1 MQSSVMDYILEKSER
16 KIAAVSTTF
25 QRSLMDK
32 IAWNNRL
39 IGIRGARGVGKTTLL
54 LQHLQLHTST
64 PSKRL
69 YLNLD
74 DMWFTTNDLRELVE
88 WFAKR
93 GGRYLYLDE
102 VHKYPHWS
110 QTIKN
115 IYDDHPGLQIVFT
128 GSSMLEM
135 LNARADLSRRALSY
149 RIQGLSFREF
159 LNVTLG
165 TDFTAYSLDQ
175 ILQNP
180 EEISREIV
188 GKIRPLQYF
197 ADYLSAGYY
206 PFFLEDHV
214 HYHSRIE
221 EVVRFILDVELPQ
234 LRGTDIANIPK
245 LKQLLQI
252 IAELVP
258 FTPNVSKLAER
269 MHIERNTLATYLHY
283 LSEAQLTLN
292 LFKQSKGITRLQKPD
307 KIYLENANLL
317 YALAPQNV
325 NLGSTRETFFINQL
339 NDAHTLT
346 YAEKGD
352 FNVDDKY
359 TFEIGGKHKTYRQIA
374 KLKNAFIAA
383 DDIEYGVGQKIP
395 LWMFG
400 FLY

>member
-1 MQSSVMDYILEKSER
+1 MDYILEKSER
-16 KIAAVSTTF
+16 KIAAVDITF
-25 QRSLMDK
+25 RRSLMDR

-64 PSKRL
+64 PTERL
-69 YLNLD
+69 YVNLD
-74 DMWFTTNDLRELVE
+74 DMWFTTNDLSELVE

-93 GGRYLYLDE
+93 GGKYLYLDE

-110 QTIKN
+110 QIIKN

-159 LNVTLG
+159 LNVSLG

-180 EEISREIV
+180 AVISREVV
-188 GKIRPLQYF
+188 GQIRPLQYF
-197 ADYLSAGYY
+197 ADYLSSGYY
-206 PFFLEDHV
+206 PFFLEDRI

-252 IAELVP
+252 IAESVP
-258 FTPNVSKLAER
+258 FAPNVSKLAER
-269 MHIERNTLATYLHY
+269 MHIERNTLTTYLHY

-292 LFKQSKGITRLQKPD
+292 LFKQGKGITRLQKPD
-307 KIYLENANLL
+307 KIYLENTNLF

-325 NLGSTRETFFINQL
+325 EIGTIRETFFINQL
-339 NDAHTLT
+339 NDAHTLA

-352 FNVDDKY
+352 FNIDDKY
-359 TFEIGGKHKTYRQIA
+359 TVEIGGKHKTYRQISD
-374 KLKNAFIAA
+374 LENAFIAA
-383 DDIEYGVGQKIP
+383 DDIEYAVGQKIP

>member
-1 MQSSVMDYILEKSER
+1 MDHILEKSER
-16 KIAAVSTTF
+16 KIAAVETTF
-25 QRSLMDK
+25 RRSLMDR

-54 LQHLQLHTST
+54 LQHLQLYTST
-64 PSKRL
+64 PTERL
-69 YLNLD
+69 YVNLD
-74 DMWFTTNDLRELVE
+74 DLWFTTHDLPELVE
-88 WFAKR
+88 WLAKR

-149 RIQGLSFREF
+149 RIQGLSFREY
-159 LNVTLG
+159 LNMTLESNFA
-165 TDFTAYSLDQ
+165 TYSLDQ
-175 ILQNP
+175 ILQSP
-180 EEISREIV
+180 GEISRDIV
-188 GKIRPLQYF
+188 SHIRPLRYF
-197 ADYLSAGYY
+197 ADYLNSGYY
-206 PFFLEDHV
+206 PFFLEDRV

-252 IAELVP
+252 IAESVP
-258 FTPNVSKLAER
+258 FTPNVSKLAAR

-283 LSEAQLTLN
+283 LGEAQLTLN
-292 LFKQSKGITRLQKPD
+292 LFKQGKGISRLQKPD
-307 KIYLENANLL
+307 KIYLENTNLL
-317 YALAPQNV
+317 HVLAPQNV
-325 NLGSTRETFFINQL
+325 DSGTIRETFFINQL
-339 NDAHTLT
+339 TDGHTLT

-352 FNVDDKY
+352 FIVDGKY
-359 TFEIGGKHKTYRQIA
+359 TFVIGGKHKTQRQISN
-374 KLKNAFIAA
+374 LENAFIVA
-383 DDIEYGVGQKIP
+383 DDIEYGVGPKIP

>member
-1 MQSSVMDYILEKSER
+1 MDYILEKSER
-16 KIAAVSTTF
+16 KIAAVGTTF
-25 QRSLMDK
+25 QRSLINK
-32 IAWNNRL
+32 IAWDNRL

-54 LQHLQLHTST
+54 LQQLQLHTST
-64 PSKRL
+64 PSERL

-74 DMWFTTNDLRELVE
+74 DMWFTTHDLQELVE

-93 GGRYLYLDE
+93 GGRHLYLDE
-102 VHKYPHWS
+102 VHKYPSWS

-115 IYDDHPGLQIVFT
+115 IYDDQPGLQIVFT

-135 LNARADLSRRALSY
+135 LNARADLSRRALSF
-149 RIQGLSFREF
+149 RMQGLSFREF

-165 TDFTAYSLDQ
+165 TDFTTYNLDQ

-188 GKIRPLQYF
+188 GQIRPLQYF
-197 ADYLSAGYY
+197 VDYLRSGYY
-206 PFFLEDHV
+206 PFFLEDRA

-234 LRGTDIANIPK
+234 LRSTDIANIPK

-252 IAELVP
+252 IAESVP

-325 NLGSTRETFFINQL
+325 NLGSIRETFFINQL

-359 TFEIGGKHKTYRQIA
+359 TFEIGGKHKSLRQIDN
-374 KLKNAFIAA
+374 LKNAYIAA

>member
-1 MQSSVMDYILEKSER
+1 MDYILEKSER
-16 KIAAVSTTF
+16 KIAAVGTTF
-25 QRSLMDK
+25 QRSLINK

-64 PSKRL
+64 PSERL

-74 DMWFTTNDLRELVE
+74 DMWFTTHDLQELVE

-93 GGRYLYLDE
+93 GGRHLYLDE
-102 VHKYPHWS
+102 VHKYPSWS

-115 IYDDHPGLQIVFT
+115 IYDDQPGLQIVFT

-135 LNARADLSRRALSY
+135 LNARADLSRRALSF
-149 RIQGLSFREF
+149 RMQGLSFREF

-165 TDFTAYSLDQ
+165 TDFTTYNLDQ

-188 GKIRPLQYF
+188 GQIRPLQYF
-197 ADYLSAGYY
+197 VDYLRSGYY
-206 PFFLEDHV
+206 PFFLEDRA

-234 LRGTDIANIPK
+234 LRSTDIANIPK

-252 IAELVP
+252 IAESVP

-325 NLGSTRETFFINQL
+325 NLGSIRETFFINQL

-359 TFEIGGKHKTYRQIA
+359 TFEIGGKHKSLRQIDN
-374 KLKNAFIAA
+374 LKNAYIAA

>member
-1 MQSSVMDYILEKSER
+1 MDYILEKSER
-16 KIAAVSTTF
+16 KIVAVGTAF
-25 QRSLMDK
+25 QRSLMDR

-64 PSKRL
+64 PTERL
-69 YLNLD
+69 YVNLD
-74 DMWFTTNDLRELVE
+74 DLWFTTHDLPELVE

-159 LNVTLG
+159 LNMTLG
-165 TDFTAYSLDQ
+165 NNFAAYNLDQ

-180 EEISREIV
+180 EEISRDIV
-188 GKIRPLQYF
+188 GQIRPLQYF
-197 ADYLSAGYY
+197 ADYLSSGYY
-206 PFFLEDHV
+206 PFFLEDRV

-252 IAELVP
+252 IAESVP
-258 FTPNVSKLAER
+258 FTPNVSKLAGR

-283 LSEAQLTLN
+283 LGEAQLTLN
-292 LFKQSKGITRLQKPD
+292 LFKQGKGISRLQKPD
-307 KIYLENANLL
+307 KIYLENTNLL
-317 YALAPQNV
+317 HVLAPRNV
-325 NLGSTRETFFINQL
+325 DSGTIRETFFINQL
-339 NDAHTLT
+339 TDGHTLT

-352 FNVDDKY
+352 FIVDGKY
-359 TFEIGGKHKTYRQIA
+359 IFEIGGKHKTHRQIA
-374 KLKNAFIAA
+374 TLENAFIVA